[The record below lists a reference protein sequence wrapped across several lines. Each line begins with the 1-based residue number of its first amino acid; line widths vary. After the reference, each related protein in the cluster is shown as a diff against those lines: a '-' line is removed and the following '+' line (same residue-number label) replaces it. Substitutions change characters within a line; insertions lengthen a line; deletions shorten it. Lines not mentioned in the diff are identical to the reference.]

1 MWFCF
6 LKNRTFELGNFKR
19 EMGKNMNII
28 NGESKGETSWE
39 WNGMRMWNVCVYT
52 LFLPNYQKKKR
63 SQFKNPQI
71 PLPTTIKNTQC
82 TINFFL
88 FVCFFTPLHLLA
100 RFVPLELMQYSNK
113 SDWAQQSINLYI
125 QFNNKLKMTEEEK
138 VHLIHTHQRDENNN
152 KWMGGKRRDHDC
164 PCNYV
169 SSSSQ
174 HIEPSQREKTGE
186 LCRSSRRNGKTPK
199 LSVISLT
206 GSYFIREGELSSC
219 ISYTANMV
227 RSMVEWC
234 RWKRVTVKKIMMMI
248 LMMHSLSTRLILNI
262 LVGVRNM
269 SKIIF
274 VLNKNQYYSLF

>member
-1 MWFCF
+1 MVRAKEKLLESGMVC
-6 LKNRTFELGNFKR
+6 GC
-19 EMGKNMNII
+19 EM
-28 NGESKGETSWE
+28 S
-39 WNGMRMWNVCVYT
+39 VC
-52 LFLPNYQKKKR
+52 
-63 SQFKNPQI
+63 I
-71 PLPTTIKNTQC
+71 PYSFQTIKRRKEANSKILKYHYQPPSKIHNVPSISSC
-82 TINFFL
+82 SC
-88 FVCFFTPLHLLA
+88 VFTPLHLLA

-138 VHLIHTHQRDENNN
+138 VHLIHTHQRNENNN

-206 GSYFIREGELSSC
+206 GSYFIRGRVEFLYQLHSKYGWW
-219 ISYTANMV
+219 YGGMV
-227 RSMVEWC
+227 S
-234 RWKRVTVKKIMMMI
+234 VKTC
-248 LMMHSLSTRLILNI
+248 HSEEDHDDDAFS
-262 LVGVRNM
+262 
-269 SKIIF
+269 
-274 VLNKNQYYSLF
+274 